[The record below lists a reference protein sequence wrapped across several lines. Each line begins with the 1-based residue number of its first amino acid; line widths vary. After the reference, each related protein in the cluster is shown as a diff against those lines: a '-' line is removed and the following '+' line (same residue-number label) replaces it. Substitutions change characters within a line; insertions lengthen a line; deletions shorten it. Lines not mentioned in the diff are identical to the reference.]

1 VFYAFALAMAGFAI
15 SRPVVETQERFSQRE
30 ARLAELQEYRSDVV
44 ADGKRLET
52 LSYRGKAD
60 WPTIVMLHEGLGS
73 VSMWKDFP
81 EQLART
87 TGCSVTAY
95 SRYGHGK
102 SERLGEKRLVEF
114 MHHEGT
120 VVLPGLLACLE
131 IERPILLGHSDG
143 ASICII
149 YAAAAPAS
157 PRGLILEAPHVFVED
172 LTVKSIAKI
181 RTVYRS
187 TDLPKRL
194 GRYHDHVEE
203 AFWGWNDIWLDPA
216 FRNWNIEQC
225 LDAVACPVLLIQGE
239 DDEYG
244 TMAQVEAIEP
254 RVPNTQSL
262 ILRDCGHSPHRDQ
275 PRATLETMAQ
285 FVRKLV

>member
-1 VFYAFALAMAGFAI
+1 
-15 SRPVVETQERFSQRE
+15 
-30 ARLAELQEYRSDVV
+30 LAELQEYRSDVV
-44 ADGKRLET
+44 VDGKRLET
-52 LSYRGKAD
+52 LSYHGSVDR
-60 WPTIVMLHEGLGS
+60 PTIVMLHEGLGS

-81 EQLART
+81 ERLARAT
-87 TGCSVTAY
+87 RCCVVAY

-102 SERLGEKRLVEF
+102 SEGLREKRLVEF

-120 VVLPGLLACLE
+120 VVLPRLLARLE

-149 YAAAAPAS
+149 YAAASPAS
-157 PRGLILEAPHVFVED
+157 PLGLILEAPHVFVEE

-216 FRNWNIEQC
+216 FRDWNIEES
-225 LDAVACPVLLIQGE
+225 LDAIACPVLVIQGQ

-244 TMAQVEAIEP
+244 TLAQIEAIKR

-262 ILRDCGHSPHRDQ
+262 VLRDCGHSPHRDQ
-275 PRATLETMAQ
+275 PAATLETMAR
-285 FVRKLV
+285 FVRKLS

>member
-1 VFYAFALAMAGFAI
+1 LA
-15 SRPVVETQERFSQRE
+15 
-30 ARLAELQEYRSDVV
+30 EYRSDVV
-44 ADGKRLET
+44 VDGKRLET
-52 LSYRGKAD
+52 LSYHAKGD
-60 WPTIVMLHEGLGS
+60 QPMIVMLHEGLGS

-81 EQLART
+81 ERLARAT
-87 TGCSVTAY
+87 HCGVVAY

-102 SERLGEKRLVEF
+102 SEGLGEKRLVEF

-120 VVLPGLLACLE
+120 VVLPGLLARLE

-172 LTVKSIAKI
+172 LTVQSIAKI

-203 AFWGWNDIWLDPA
+203 AFWGWNDIWLNPA
-216 FRNWNIEQC
+216 FRDWNIEKC
-225 LDAVACPVLLIQGE
+225 LDAIPCPVLVIQGE

-244 TMAQVEAIEP
+244 TLAQVEAI
-254 RVPNTQSL
+254 RRRLPNTQSL
-262 ILRDCGHSPHRDQ
+262 ILPDCAHSPHRDQ
-275 PRATLETMAQ
+275 PKAAMEAMTQ
-285 FVRKLV
+285 FVRRLS